1 MAQDFGKQS
10 SPQKIR
16 RKPERTT
23 PKGAFLPKQDYLSWF
38 FSGLFVGVILSI
50 ITYLGLLVIEKKN
63 IEQATTAT
71 VSENV
76 SEPPGFDLTFYKNLA
91 NAEINVNVPTLTG
104 TLQPE
109 TTRSPVTESIPASS
123 TTKEVNYLLQVGSFQ
138 NRTDA
143 ENRRAEIM
151 LQGMDVAIM
160 PGVVSGRNLFRVQA
174 GPFVGRQDAEVARDI
189 LSAKNIDSIVL
200 QIR

>member
-23 PKGAFLPKQDYLSWF
+23 PKGAFLPKQDFWSWF

-50 ITYLGLLVIEKKN
+50 ITYLGLLMIEKKN
-63 IEQATTAT
+63 IEQAAIAK
-71 VSENV
+71 VSEDV
-76 SEPPGFDLTFYKNLA
+76 SEPPNFALTFYDNLA
-91 NAEINVNVPTLTG
+91 NAEIDVNVPTLTS
-104 TLQPE
+104 LQPE
-109 TTRSPVTESIPASS
+109 TARSNVTQSIPESS
-123 TTKEVNYLLQVGSFQ
+123 TTKTVNYLLQVGSFQ
-138 NRTDA
+138 NRVDA

-151 LQGMDVAIM
+151 LEGMDVAIM

>member
-23 PKGAFLPKQDYLSWF
+23 PKGAFLPKQDYWSWF

-50 ITYLGLLVIEKKN
+50 ITYLGLLMIEKKN
-63 IEQATTAT
+63 IEQATIAT

-76 SEPPGFDLTFYKNLA
+76 SEPPNFALTFYDNLA
-91 NAEINVNVPTLTG
+91 NAEINVNVPALNG
-104 TLQPE
+104 LQPE
-109 TTRSPVTESIPASS
+109 TARSNVTQSIPESS
-123 TTKEVNYLLQVGSFQ
+123 TTKAVNYLLQVGSFQ
-138 NRTDA
+138 NRVDA

-151 LQGMDVAIM
+151 LEGMDVAIM

>member
-23 PKGAFLPKQDYLSWF
+23 PKGAFLPKQDFWSWF

-50 ITYLGLLVIEKKN
+50 ITYLGLLMVEKKN
-63 IEQATTAT
+63 IEQAAIAT
-71 VSENV
+71 VSEDV
-76 SEPPGFDLTFYKNLA
+76 SEPPNFALTFYDNLA
-91 NAEINVNVPTLTG
+91 NAEIDVNVPTQTS
-104 TLQPE
+104 LQPE
-109 TTRSPVTESIPASS
+109 TARSNVTQSIPESS
-123 TTKEVNYLLQVGSFQ
+123 TTKTVNYLLQVGSFQ
-138 NRTDA
+138 NRVDA

-151 LQGMDVAIM
+151 LEGMDVAIM